1 MFYMVYRDFMKFC
14 PQCGGQFAKH
24 PSTIQ
29 SRTFAC
35 GRCGCSFA
43 NDGAIREQIDKE
55 IYRHRGPSP
64 VETSYEAA
72 VAWLGD
78 SLAAWQNA
86 AETAR
91 PFCGVD
97 WYDPDMHAVNEAFRQ
112 AKEVGHVDEPA
123 VVRACRNCQNWMVH
137 EVRKGDLYD
146 GTGTC
151 NATSDNGPLKPV
163 AKNGGHATLTT
174 WHWFSCYYF
183 QPRKDETGENCEREP
198 NNT

>member
-35 GRCGCSFA
+35 GACGTSFA

-55 IYRHRGPSP
+55 IHRHRGPSP

-91 PFCGVD
+91 PCCGVD
-97 WYDPDMHAVNEAFRQ
+97 WGYADMEHVKAAFEA
-112 AKEVGHVDEPA
+112 AA
-123 VVRACRNCQNWMVH
+123 N
-137 EVRKGDLYD
+137 L
-146 GTGTC
+146 
-151 NATSDNGPLKPV
+151 
-163 AKNGGHATLTT
+163 
-174 WHWFSCYYF
+174 
-183 QPRKDETGENCEREP
+183 GER
-198 NNT
+198 